1 MRDVLARIEQIFRDV
16 LDDEALELS
25 RETTPMN
32 LPGWDSL
39 AHVNVLFSVE
49 EEFGVQFSTSEFKRL
64 TTVGDL
70 ADALV
75 TKGVTSEGDR

>member
-1 MRDVLARIEQIFRDV
+1 MADVLARIEQIFRDV

-25 RETTPMN
+25 RETAPVS
-32 LPGWDSL
+32 LPAWDSL

-49 EEFGVQFSTSEFKRL
+49 EEFGVHFSTSEFKRL

-70 ADALV
+70 ADALA
-75 TKGVTSEGDR
+75 TKGVTSKEDR